1 MPKFLAEA
9 DLSIYR
15 LRHHGTTHYFITPSE
30 MRNTIAAV
38 GEVAYCLYSYYR
50 TGFFTEAA
58 DIEDINVGLQI
69 GWPDTKVKRYR
80 LILEKAELFC
90 TKRHG
95 TKADGSTKV
104 FVGADTVA
112 LYKAGLPANIIDSKA
127 FNKLKRAFKIAC
139 TEDLLVNVQL
149 MVAEYERNPELY
161 R

>member
-1 MPKFLAEA
+1 MSKLLAEA

-15 LRHHGTTHYFITPSE
+15 LRHQGSTHYFITPNE
-30 MRNTIAAV
+30 MRTTIAAV

-50 TGFFTEAA
+50 TGFFTESA
-58 DIEDINVGLQI
+58 DIDDSNVGLQI

-80 LILEKAELFC
+80 LILEKADLFL

-95 TKADGSTKV
+95 TKADGNTKV

-127 FNKLKRAFKIAC
+127 FNKLKRAFKINC
-139 TEDLLVNVQL
+139 TEDLLVNVNL
-149 MVAEYERNPELY
+149 MADEYARNPELY
-161 R
+161 K

>member
-1 MPKFLAEA
+1 MSKLIAEA

-15 LRHHGTTHYFITPSE
+15 LRHQGTTHYFITPTE

-58 DIEDINVGLQI
+58 DIEDTNVGLQI
-69 GWPDTKVKRYR
+69 GWVDTKVKKYR
-80 LILEKAELFC
+80 LALEKADLF
-90 TKRHG
+90 RSIRYG
-95 TKADGSTKV
+95 TRAKGTTKV

-112 LYKAGLPANIIDSKA
+112 LFEAGLPANIIDSKA
-127 FNKLKRAFKIAC
+127 FNKLKKSFKVTTTQELIECA
-139 TEDLLVNVQL
+139 EL
-149 MVAEYERNPELY
+149 MAKEYDRNPTLY